1 MKYAALYAIL
11 FLVSVGL
18 AALVLIHYQHARN
31 LRRQNRGP
39 QDRHAAAKPIAL
51 AAAEVQIDV
60 ERGTTP
66 RVEAQKIPENVGQTR
81 GPNVWEHDGDA
92 QQAYGLPAC
101 PQCLT
106 VREAYTPETL
116 ACSTTRCTYLAIE
129 GLVAE
134 LEEAATQTT
143 PTGGAT
149 PPAHFFPAAPEEV

>member
-1 MKYAALYAIL
+1 M
-11 FLVSVGL
+11 
-18 AALVLIHYQHARN
+18 
-31 LRRQNRGP
+31 
-39 QDRHAAAKPIAL
+39 
-51 AAAEVQIDV
+51 AAAEVQVDV

-66 RVEAQKIPENVGQTR
+66 RVEAQKVPENVGQTR

-106 VREAYTPETL
+106 VREAYAPETL

-143 PTGGAT
+143 PTGGVT
-149 PPAHFFPAAPEEV
+149 PPTHFFPGGPDVSPALEEV

>member
-1 MKYAALYAIL
+1 MWARRGARTFGSTTATPNRHTAHL
-11 FLVSVGL
+11 LVRS
-18 AALVLIHYQHARN
+18 
-31 LRRQNRGP
+31 
-39 QDRHAAAKPIAL
+39 
-51 AAAEVQIDV
+51 
-60 ERGTTP
+60 
-66 RVEAQKIPENVGQTR
+66 
-81 GPNVWEHDGDA
+81 A